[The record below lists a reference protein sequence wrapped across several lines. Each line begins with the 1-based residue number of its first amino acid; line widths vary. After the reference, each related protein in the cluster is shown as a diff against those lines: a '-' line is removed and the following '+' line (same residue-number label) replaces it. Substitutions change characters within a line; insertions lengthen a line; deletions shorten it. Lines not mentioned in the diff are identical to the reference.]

1 MLLANFNGK
10 EHLRHRAVSLR
21 QHFFLVVVY
30 DGRVVVTA
38 DNTVV
43 CAETVMNPL
52 EMYAGVDSATDD
64 DDDQLRFLLT
74 LRSLN

>member
-1 MLLANFNGK
+1 
-10 EHLRHRAVSLR
+10 
-21 QHFFLVVVY
+21 
-30 DGRVVVTA
+30 VTA

-64 DDDQLRFLLT
+64 DDDDDQLRFLLT
-74 LRSLN
+74 LRSLTYTVITL